1 MNATTAIHGTYL
13 QGYWDWKVAIISLG
27 ISFTGSVSGILF
39 NEMKGRSECN
49 AFTVKPAAVLIEPY
63 LQLRSDPP
71 ISPLYSHAL
80 LFLSAFSISVRAI
93 FMMHFVGMTA
103 FPLFHP
109 NGMRVPMFFDPVLT
123 MISAVVCLVVVL
135 GAFHF
140 ASHDAHWNDIIEERM
155 KLVQR
160 IYAKSEAKR
169 LGLKR
174 KKKAKN
180 VTKSSHQQQQPL
192 LLKTAKMMSP
202 VKNKNQASVPSEDHR
217 PHSSSRPDSS
227 EDENGPSE
235 NSVQQ
240 ETEAIAENNTPF
252 ETNALVDPAMH
263 FTKFDLQI
271 MILFDRPWRILVSGI
286 FVGLAVLCMHH
297 LGIHSIRMEAS
308 YEFDMGLVVLSAL
321 IAVVAATVGMFI
333 IFRVQPYYPHD
344 NVKVIASIVI
354 AIAVNGMHYT
364 GMAALRYTYAPD
376 PNFNTAGLIDGSIL
390 VKYMLY
396 LEIVFK
402 VVSEVMV
409 RRDMTATILLLRA
422 RVKAAGSSIS
432 QSGKSGASSKGA
444 SSRGGTPSSPSI
456 RSGGFQQ

>member
-1 MNATTAIHGTYL
+1 
-13 QGYWDWKVAIISLG
+13 
-27 ISFTGSVSGILF
+27 
-39 NEMKGRSECN
+39 MKG
-49 AFTVKPAAVLIEPY
+49 
-63 LQLRSDPP
+63 RSDPP
-71 ISPLYSHAL
+71 ISPLYSTAL

-123 MISAVVCLVVVL
+123 IISAVVCLVVVL

-174 KKKAKN
+174 RKKAKN
-180 VTKSSHQQQQPL
+180 VTKSSHQQQQQQPL
-192 LLKTAKMMSP
+192 LLKTARMMSP
-202 VKNKNQASVPSEDHR
+202 VKDKNRASVQTEDYR
-217 PHSSSRPDSS
+217 PHTSSRPDSS

-240 ETEAIAENNTPF
+240 ETEAIAENNIPF
-252 ETNALVDPAMH
+252 ENSALLDPAMQ

-271 MILFDRPWRILVSGI
+271 MILFDRPWRILVSGV
-286 FVGLAVLCMHH
+286 FVALAVLCMHH
-297 LGIHSIRMEAS
+297 LGLHSIRMEAR

-321 IAVVAATVGMFI
+321 IALVAATAGMFI

-344 NVKVIASIVI
+344 NVKVMASIVI

-396 LEIVFK
+396 LEVAFK

-409 RRDMTATILLLRA
+409 RRDMTASILLLRA

-444 SSRGGTPSSPSI
+444 SSKGASSSPSI
-456 RSGGFQQ
+456 RSSGF